1 MSEQRYYVGLVRP
14 TDDEVVTSYL
24 WEDGYFYPCF
34 NKPSY
39 AITLEALET
48 FSNERLTRFVGYDD
62 QTEIKLVG
70 EIVEDY
76 WINPLVKLTPVED
89 GE

>member
-1 MSEQRYYVGLVRP
+1 MSEQKQYVGLVCP

-34 NKPSY
+34 IKSSY
-39 AITLEALET
+39 AVTLKELESVT
-48 FSNERLTRFVGYDD
+48 NEKLARFVGYDD

-76 WINPLVKLTPVED
+76 WINPLIELVPVED
-89 GE
+89 E